1 MPDFIRE
8 LSGLKI
14 FTSQKH
20 VGVSQPGTLETNA
33 NSHAN
38 QMRRFNCQKC
48 VVRGIG
54 GWHSGGCCKR
64 IDLIAGFI
72 LVNGDKSLNEVILRQ
87 TLSARIDSDEN
98 ICDVFFVCRVT
109 DFQSRQRIIRQIQK
123 RIDVIFDSIFFL
135 VCQQGEFFLTAAFV
149 GFLDKMSPQR
159 TDGIVLFCQEHI
171 TDATDPLGVLFV
183 CLGPHGKFAS
193 QRIIGDFY
201 FTICEILVLHLDRK
215 HSRNKGSQTLLTV
228 NDEFLRFFIGF

>member
-20 VGVSQPGTLETNA
+20 VSVSQPGALETNA

-48 VVRGIG
+48 VVRGSG

-72 LVNGDKSLNEVILRQ
+72 LVNGDKSLNEVVLRQ

-98 ICDVFFVCRVT
+98 ICDIFFVCRVT
-109 DFQSRQRIIRQIQK
+109 DFQCGKRIVGKIQK

-135 VCQQGEFFLTAAFV
+135 VCQQGEFFLAAAFV
-149 GFLDKMSPQR
+149 GFLDKTPPQR
-159 TDGIVLFCQEHI
+159 ADRIILFCKKYI
-171 TDATDPLGVLFV
+171 TDTTDPLGVLFV
-183 CLGPHGKFAS
+183 CLRPHGKFAS

-201 FTICEILVLHLDRK
+201 FTICEILVLHLDRI

>member
-8 LSGLKI
+8 LSGFKI

-48 VVRGIG
+48 VVRGIS

-72 LVNGDKSLNEVILRQ
+72 LVNGDKSLNEVVLRQ

-98 ICDVFFVCRVT
+98 ICDIFFVCRVT
-109 DFQSRQRIIRQIQK
+109 DLQSR
-123 RIDVIFDSIFFL
+123 
-135 VCQQGEFFLTAAFV
+135 
-149 GFLDKMSPQR
+149 
-159 TDGIVLFCQEHI
+159 
-171 TDATDPLGVLFV
+171 
-183 CLGPHGKFAS
+183 
-193 QRIIGDFY
+193 
-201 FTICEILVLHLDRK
+201 
-215 HSRNKGSQTLLTV
+215 
-228 NDEFLRFFIGF
+228 